1 MEVEM
6 EFQLKRLGAPRSY
19 HQYAEVKTDERRRF
33 IDLTDQ
39 VLDCVRESR
48 VEHGQVN
55 VQSLHTTAAV
65 VINENEPLLLLD
77 LEDALERWA
86 PRGRHYR
93 HDDFEIRTAHVQP
106 GEPANGHSHTRALLL
121 RTSETLNIVE
131 GKLLLGRWQRI
142 FLVELDGARTRKV
155 SIAVTGVEELE

>member
-1 MEVEM
+1 MRAQAKRCEAPKNYHKLVEL
-6 EFQLKRLGAPRSY
+6 QTS
-19 HQYAEVKTDERRRF
+19 ERRRF
-33 IDLTDQ
+33 IDLTEH
-39 VLDCVRESR
+39 VLDCVRASAIDR
-48 VEHGQVN
+48 GQVN
-55 VQSLHTTAAV
+55 VQSLHTTAAI

-121 RTSETLNIVE
+121 RTSETMNVVD
-131 GKLLLGRWQRI
+131 GKLVLGRWQRV
-142 FLVELDGARTRKV
+142 FLVELDGARVRTV
-155 SIAVTGVEELE
+155 SIGVTGLGEGS